1 VESRERNHVDTQ
13 LSEIRVELTGES
25 KTGGDTR
32 HDERDEVVQV
42 TVSGG
47 VELQGSE
54 TDVVE
59 GLVIDTEGSVRVLDK
74 LVDGESGVVWLDD
87 SVGDLHVS
95 LENALIE
102 SKLTLGEGM
111 TEKVHIILSGYSSLI
126 FEIKSVP
133 IPAPVPPPR
142 EWVIWKPWRQSV
154 ASASRRT
161 TSRTESTSSAPSV

>member
-1 VESRERNHVDTQ
+1 M
-13 LSEIRVELTGES
+13 
-25 KTGGDTR
+25 
-32 HDERDEVVQV
+32 VQV
-42 TVSGG
+42 TVRRG

-59 GLVIDTEGSVRVLDK
+59 SLVIDTEGLVGVLDK
-74 LVDGESGVVWLDD
+74 LVNGEGGVVWLND
-87 SVGDLHVS
+87 SVGDLIVS
-95 LENALIE
+95 GMAE
-102 SKLTLGEGM
+102 SSFDKLTLGEGM
-111 TEKVHIILSGYSSLI
+111 TEKVHIIRSGYSSLI
-126 FEIKSVP
+126 FEINSVP